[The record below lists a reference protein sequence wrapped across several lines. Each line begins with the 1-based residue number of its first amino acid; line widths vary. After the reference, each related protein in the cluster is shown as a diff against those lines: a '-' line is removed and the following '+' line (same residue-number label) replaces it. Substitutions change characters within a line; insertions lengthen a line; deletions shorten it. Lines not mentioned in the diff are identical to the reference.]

1 MLICPHWSV
10 HVRVLFSICFGLI
23 FFPDTLSSASL
34 PRSLLLI
41 LCFLFWPCL
50 FSSLFLG
57 FHSFSFLDLFAHSY
71 YWGFHSFSDL
81 IVLSYCP
88 LFRFFPWRVFLFLPS
103 LHFVKLPF
111 LLSPPSV
118 SFPSFHH
125 LASFPG
131 LPPTTPFFVANFI
144 SLPLYLSFFF
154 NLSFPC
160 RTFLL
165 RFCLSFLR
173 CSLIYFLSLPHFS
186 FLASFSCALFFP
198 SSTRLFSNPLCS
210 LILSSIAAYFHLF
223 SPFHS
228 FSSDA
233 SSSCRTYLARSSHV
247 LSFCFL
253 MCPHLPFVCIPPPS
267 SSSSSSLYL
276 SVLAFQYCSIPNA
289 QHLLISSFQTYPFLL
304 DFSNGKRKT
313 VHVGVCK
320 WLLEIHIDRTSCGRR
335 AGGFFFFPGYML
347 WGRKCSWMNFSINKR
362 DMTRGSTL
370 ANESQQL
377 KRFTNKKPKEKRPN
391 DTELYALHSY
401 IIMVRCRPLARAQ
414 VSFSRKDCIAD
425 MRGRGH

>member
-1 MLICPHWSV
+1 MNGNLRTGKPH
-10 HVRVLFSICFGLI
+10 
-23 FFPDTLSSASL
+23 
-34 PRSLLLI
+34 LLI
-41 LCFLFWPCL
+41 IGNGHIEVQVHQCWFAIIEVSMSES
-50 FSSLFLG
+50 FSPFASV
-57 FHSFSFLDLFAHSY
+57 SFSFPTLCPQLPCLVRCCSSFV
-71 YWGFHSFSDL
+71 SFSGHASFPHFSLVSIPFLSLTRLLTL
-81 IVLSYCP
+81 ITEAFIPFLILSSYCP

-103 LHFVKLPF
+103 IHFVKLPF

-131 LPPTTPFFVANFI
+131 LPPTIPFFVANFI

-186 FLASFSCALFFP
+186 FLASFSCALFLFLHLLA
-198 SSTRLFSNPLCS
+198 SSPTRS
-210 LILSSIAAYFHLF
+210 LILSSLAAYFHLF

-233 SSSCRTYLARSSHV
+233 SSSCRTYLAHSSHV

-335 AGGFFFFPGYML
+335 AGGFFFFFQGTCY
-347 WGRKCSWMNFSINKR
+347 GG
-362 DMTRGSTL
+362 GS
-370 ANESQQL
+370 AAEWIFQ
-377 KRFTNKKPKEKRPN
+377 
-391 DTELYALHSY
+391 
-401 IIMVRCRPLARAQ
+401 
-414 VSFSRKDCIAD
+414 
-425 MRGRGH
+425 